1 MKTEIYGIVDSPVGT
16 IEVSYFPYPYKLKDE
31 VTVVDELPDIVDGV
45 IYEVRRPKT
54 EAGDIID
61 LDELHSRFEQAEFIK
76 SRPLFKEP
84 PSPVVEI
91 QDYDNTIEIT
101 PEDLDSFYTDLA
113 ESTQL
118 DVAQLKAN
126 LKNVLTYDHAS
137 AHIEA
142 FVRDGLGIEG
152 FRIDATIK
160 AHVTNA
166 VYLKYITSMM
176 KRIKLPEPISA
187 SYLNVIIEDMKN
199 EMVNKR
205 KSGEFKSLIKR
216 YKQGLD
222 NPVGVV
228 DAPESNVGKVKGYS
242 R

>member
-1 MKTEIYGIVDSPVGT
+1 MKTEIYGIVDDPIGT
-16 IEVSYFPYPYKLKDE
+16 VEVSYFPYPHKIQDE
-31 VTVVDELPDIVDGV
+31 VVIVDELPDIVDCV
-45 IYEVRRPKT
+45 IYEVHRPKSDT
-54 EAGDIID
+54 GDIID
-61 LDELHSRFEQAEFIK
+61 LDELHARFEQAEFNK
-76 SRPLFKEP
+76 TRPLFKHVPEP
-84 PSPVVEI
+84 AIEI
-91 QDYDNTIEIT
+91 QDYDNSIEIT
-101 PEDLDSFYTDLA
+101 PEDLDAFYINLA
-113 ESTQL
+113 KSTQL

-126 LKNVLTYDHAS
+126 LSSVLTYDHAS

-142 FVRDGLGIEG
+142 FVRDGLGVEG
-152 FRIDATIK
+152 FRIDTTIK

-176 KRIKLPEPISA
+176 KRIKLPKGVSA
-187 SYLNVIIEDMKN
+187 SYINVIIDDMRA
-199 EMVNKR
+199 ELDNKR